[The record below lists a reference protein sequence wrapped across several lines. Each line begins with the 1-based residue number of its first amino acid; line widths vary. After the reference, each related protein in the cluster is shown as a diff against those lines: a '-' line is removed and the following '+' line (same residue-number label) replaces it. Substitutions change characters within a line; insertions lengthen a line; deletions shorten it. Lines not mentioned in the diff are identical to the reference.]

1 MWFTEPHMLA
11 AGFGA
16 NGGDAVSRIVWR
28 AALVG
33 VAVWSV
39 VAFIAYSVV
48 DMVGSGA
55 STYGTVPGFPAEPFT
70 FAWIAAKA
78 HGLGLSA
85 VAAGWLVGAA
95 MILGGAALFQRFF
108 GRPTGA
114 LPKPRSFGSSIPSG
128 TFTGTRRPGLFA
140 RLLGR

>member
-1 MWFTEPHMLA
+1 ML
-11 AGFGA
+11 
-16 NGGDAVSRIVWR
+16 VSKIVWR

-33 VAVWSV
+33 VAVWSL

-48 DMVGSGA
+48 DVVGTGA

-70 FAWIAAKA
+70 FAWIAAKF

-85 VAAGWLVGAA
+85 VGAGWLVGTAV
-95 MILGGAALFQRFF
+95 ILGGAALFQRFF
-108 GRPTGA
+108 GGPVRA

-128 TFTGTRRPGLFA
+128 TFTGARRPGLFA

>member
-1 MWFTEPHMLA
+1 MLA
-11 AGFGA
+11 AGFWPM
-16 NGGDAVSRIVWR
+16 GGDAVSRIVWR

-39 VAFIAYSVV
+39 VAFVTYSVV
-48 DMVGSGA
+48 DLVGSGA

-78 HGLGLSA
+78 HGIGLSA
-85 VAAGWLVGAA
+85 VAAGWLVGTA

-108 GRPTGA
+108 GWPARLATR
-114 LPKPRSFGSSIPSG
+114 PRSFGSSIPSG
-128 TFTGTRRPGLFA
+128 TFDGPRRPGLFG